1 LTQDTNAPT
10 LNHLLLKRKSIMVP
24 RTPETET
31 ILLCDDE
38 RRIRRLISTILTRN
52 GYQVLEAQNGKH
64 AMVVA
69 EAHTGPIH
77 LLLSDVLMPELDGP
91 DLAEQLR
98 AVRPDVR
105 VVFMS
110 AEWVPDGVFPF
121 VQKPFLP
128 SALMSTIRDALT
140 QPPHPLCH
148 NS

>member
-1 LTQDTNAPT
+1 
-10 LNHLLLKRKSIMVP
+10 MVQ
-24 RTPETET
+24 TMTETET

-38 RRIRRLISTILTRN
+38 GGVRRLVSTILGRH
-52 GYQVLEAQNGKH
+52 GYHVLEAKNGKH

-69 EAHTGPIH
+69 QAHVGPIH

-91 DLAEQLR
+91 GLAEQLR
-98 AVRPDVR
+98 AVHPDVR

-128 SALMSTIRDALT
+128 GMLMSTIRDALA
-140 QPPHPLCH
+140 QPPHPLRH
-148 NS
+148 NP

>member
-1 LTQDTNAPT
+1 
-10 LNHLLLKRKSIMVP
+10 MVP

>member
-1 LTQDTNAPT
+1 MLQTIPG
-10 LNHLLLKRKSIMVP
+10 
-24 RTPETET
+24 TET

-38 RRIRRLISTILTRN
+38 GDIRRLLRTILARQ
-52 GYQVLEAQNGKH
+52 GYHVLEAKSGKH

-69 EAHTGPIH
+69 EAHSGPIH

-91 DLAEQLR
+91 GLADQLR

-110 AEWVPDGVFPF
+110 AEWVPEGVCPF

-128 SALMSTIRDALT
+128 GALMSTIRDVLA
-140 QPPHPLCH
+140 QPPHPLRF
-148 NS
+148 NP

>member
-1 LTQDTNAPT
+1 
-10 LNHLLLKRKSIMVP
+10 MVQ
-24 RTPETET
+24 TMNETET

-38 RRIRRLISTILTRN
+38 GAIRRLLSTILGRH
-52 GYQVLEAQNGKH
+52 GYHVLEARSGKH
-64 AMVVA
+64 AMMVA
-69 EAHTGPIH
+69 EAHVGPIH

-91 DLAEQLR
+91 GLAEQLR

-110 AEWVPDGVFPF
+110 AEWVPEGVFPF

-128 SALMSTIRDALT
+128 GALVSTIRDALA

-148 NS
+148 NP

>member
-1 LTQDTNAPT
+1 MVPT
-10 LNHLLLKRKSIMVP
+10 L
-24 RTPETET
+24 PETET

-38 RRIRRLISTILTRN
+38 RGIRRLVRTILTRH

-69 EAHTGPIH
+69 EAHSGPIH

-91 DLAEQLR
+91 GLAEQLR
-98 AVRPDVR
+98 ELRPDVR

-110 AEWVPDGVFPF
+110 AEWVPEGVFPF

-128 SALMSTIRDALT
+128 GALISTIRDALA
-140 QPPHPLCH
+140 QPPNPLCH
-148 NS
+148 NP

>member
-1 LTQDTNAPT
+1 
-10 LNHLLLKRKSIMVP
+10 MVP
-24 RTPETET
+24 TIPETQT

-38 RRIRRLISTILTRN
+38 RGIRRLVSTILTRH

-91 DLAEQLR
+91 GLAEQLQ

-105 VVFMS
+105 VIFMS
-110 AEWVPDGVFPF
+110 AEWVPDGVCPF

-128 SALMSTIRDALT
+128 SALMSTIRDALA
-140 QPPHPLCH
+140 QPPHPLRL
-148 NS
+148 NP

>member
-1 LTQDTNAPT
+1 MDPT
-10 LNHLLLKRKSIMVP
+10 I
-24 RTPETET
+24 PETET

-38 RRIRRLISTILTRN
+38 GGIRRLLRTILARQ
-52 GYQVLEAQNGKH
+52 GYHVLEAKSGKH

-69 EAHTGPIH
+69 EAHSGPIH

-91 DLAEQLR
+91 GLAEQLR

-110 AEWVPDGVFPF
+110 AEWVPDSICPF

-128 SALMSTIRDALT
+128 SALMSTIRDALA
-140 QPPHPLCH
+140 QPPHPLSH
-148 NS
+148 NP

>member
-1 LTQDTNAPT
+1 ML
-10 LNHLLLKRKSIMVP
+10 
-24 RTPETET
+24 
-31 ILLCDDE
+31 
-38 RRIRRLISTILTRN
+38 
-52 GYQVLEAQNGKH
+52 LEARSGKH

-91 DLAEQLR
+91 GLAEQLR

-128 SALMSTIRDALT
+128 SALMSTIRDALA
-140 QPPHPLCH
+140 QPPLPLCH
-148 NS
+148 NP

>member
-1 LTQDTNAPT
+1 MQMRPPF
-10 LNHLLLKRKSIMVP
+10 NHLLPKQKSIMVP
-24 RTPETET
+24 TIPETET

-38 RRIRRLISTILTRN
+38 RGIRRLLRTILTRH

-91 DLAEQLR
+91 GLAEQLR

-105 VVFMS
+105 VIFMS

-128 SALMSTIRDALT
+128 SALMRTIRNALA
-140 QPPHPLCH
+140 QPPHPLRR
-148 NS
+148 NP

>member
-1 LTQDTNAPT
+1 MVPT
-10 LNHLLLKRKSIMVP
+10 L
-24 RTPETET
+24 PETET

-38 RRIRRLISTILTRN
+38 RGIRRLVRTILTRH

-69 EAHTGPIH
+69 EAHSGPIH

-91 DLAEQLR
+91 GLAEQLR
-98 AVRPDVR
+98 ELRPDVR

-110 AEWVPDGVFPF
+110 AEWVPEGVFPF

-128 SALMSTIRDALT
+128 GALMSTIRDVLA
-140 QPPHPLCH
+140 QPPNPLCH
-148 NS
+148 NP